1 MPLILSPS
9 SIKKFQKQILGYY
22 HTHGRKMPWRETD
35 NPYQI
40 FVSEIMLQ
48 QTQVSRVEEK
58 FKQFVAAF
66 PDFAALNNATL
77 STVYSVWQ
85 GLGYNRRALSL
96 KKAANAIMAEFH
108 GEVPRTKDD
117 LQSLPGIGDA
127 TASSIM
133 AFAFNLPV
141 VFIETNIRTVFIHF
155 FFKNKRLVLDDEIL
169 PLVEKCLFKKSPRIW
184 YWALM
189 DYGAML
195 KKNGQDKNS
204 RSAHFVKQRKFEGS
218 RRQLRGN
225 ILKALLS
232 TGCMS
237 AKNISSSLGNPAG
250 KVMEILEQLKSEGFV
265 KENKGKFSLIGSD

>member
-9 SIKKFQKQILGYY
+9 SIKKFQKQILDYY
-22 HTHGRKMPWRETD
+22 RMHGRKMPWRETND
-35 NPYQI
+35 PYQI

-77 STVYSVWQ
+77 SNVYSVWQ

-155 FFKNKRLVLDDEIL
+155 FFKNKKLVSDDEIL
-169 PLVEKCLFKKSPRIW
+169 PLVENCLYKKSPRIW

-195 KKNGQDKNS
+195 KNSGHDKNS
-204 RSAHFVKQRKFEGS
+204 RSTHFVKQSKFEGS

-225 ILKALLS
+225 ILKTLLS

-250 KVMEILEQLKSEGFV
+250 KVVEILEQLKSEGFV
-265 KENKGKFSLIGSD
+265 KENKGKFRLIGSD